1 MPTPLPT
8 TIAEEPDSADDW
20 VSPEITEEIREAHPT
35 KSFLAHA
42 FVYGLGGLIV
52 QAASIVLLPLYT
64 HHLEPSD
71 YGLLEILN
79 RVGEVLTICLM
90 AGGIRLAALT
100 FYNQAKSDAER
111 DKTVTSVTLMVVLL
125 LIAGGIA
132 TIAFPSYIGAAIG
145 IEDTRLVVFGMFAM
159 LLDITIAV
167 PMTLMQARTESLLYS
182 CVSFAMF
189 LFRVIAIII
198 AVVVFHWGIWGILGA
213 TALTSL
219 FFGVVLTWRELAR
232 GSIRLDWSR
241 LFAIFRFAA
250 PFIPTGLF
258 FFAFRSADRFLL
270 QKYAGLEA
278 VGIYALGYRIASI
291 VGAFTIAPLHQVWSA
306 RMFAAFELPNAA
318 SYFGRVFTRMLAA
331 YTLAGM
337 GFVIFADEV
346 IRLLS
351 TDKYFD
357 AAPVVA
363 PMVLAFFFLNAA
375 NLMDAAFYVRHR
387 TSLKPWITGSAT
399 AVAIGLYLWL
409 VPDYGEMGAA
419 YANLAAFAFLAAATW
434 AISQSVF
441 RVKYERLRLAGMM
454 LSALA
459 IVFLS
464 QVIPWGAWTIPVKLL
479 LWASWPAL
487 LWLTGLVSR
496 DEKDMLILGFWT
508 TIAEGRKFYHRI
520 VA

>member
-1 MPTPLPT
+1 
-8 TIAEEPDSADDW
+8 
-20 VSPEITEEIREAHPT
+20 
-35 KSFLAHA
+35 
-42 FVYGLGGLIV
+42 
-52 QAASIVLLPLYT
+52 
-64 HHLEPSD
+64 
-71 YGLLEILN
+71 
-79 RVGEVLTICLM
+79 
-90 AGGIRLAALT
+90 
-100 FYNQAKSDAER
+100 
-111 DKTVTSVTLMVVLL
+111 
-125 LIAGGIA
+125 
-132 TIAFPSYIGAAIG
+132 
-145 IEDTRLVVFGMFAM
+145 VFGMLAM

-198 AVVVFHWGIWGILGA
+198 TVVVFHWGIWGILGA

-219 FFGVVLTWRELAR
+219 LFGGVLTWRELAR
-232 GSIRLDWSR
+232 GSIRLDWTR
-241 LFAIFRFAA
+241 LVAMLRFAA

-258 FFAFRSADRFLL
+258 FFAFRSTDRFLL

-351 TDKYFD
+351 PDEYFD
-357 AAPVVA
+357 AALVVA

-399 AVAIGLYLWL
+399 AVAIGLYVWL
-409 VPDYGEMGAA
+409 VPEYGEMGAA
-419 YANLAAFAFLAAATW
+419 YANLAAFSFLALATW
-434 AISQSVF
+434 AVSQNIF
-441 RVKYERLRLAGMM
+441 RVKYERLRLAGML
-454 LSALA
+454 LSAFGV
-459 IVFLS
+459 VFLS
-464 QVIPWGAWTIPVKLL
+464 QAIPWGHWAIPVKLL
-479 LWASWPAL
+479 LWMSWPVL
-487 LWLTGLVSR
+487 MWLTGLVSGE
-496 DEKDMLILGFWT
+496 EKELLLSGFWMVIT
-508 TIAEGRKFYHRI
+508 EGRKLYSRM